1 MIPSQDA
8 KRLPSGEI
16 RASNGPTAPIAAGLR
31 VSSESSGGPSE
42 EPSRPNLWNRDPR
55 TARIV
60 PSSAWEGE
68 P

>member
-1 MIPSQDA
+1 MIPSQEA
-8 KRLPSGEI
+8 NFVPSGEI
-16 RASNGPTAPIAAGLR
+16 RASNGPTAPIEPGLS
-31 VSSESSGGPSE
+31 VSTEASGEPSD
-42 EPSRPNLWNRDPR
+42 EPSRANLWNRVPR